1 MRSCGW
7 TILYILLM
15 VREARSLV
23 ERLETIVDKF
33 VESRMVMMA
42 TAERV
47 CDQLLAIHEEKGTF
61 DKYPAYRTLE
71 SLAIATV
78 PLRIWHK
85 TVKATCE
92 EVMDKSEYKGFAQW
106 YHKHQINYSDLID
119 IMCTKEVEAHDVWT
133 LSEESHDDKLSTET
147 QL

>member
-1 MRSCGW
+1 M
-7 TILYILLM
+7 ILYILLM
-15 VREARSLV
+15 VREARSRV

-47 CDQLLAIHEEKGTF
+47 CYQLLAIHEEKGTF
-61 DKYPAYRTLE
+61 DKYPGYRSLE

-85 TVKATCE
+85 TVKPTCE
-92 EVMDKSEYKGFAQW
+92 EVLDKSEYTGHSQWQAQ
-106 YHKHQINYSDLID
+106 HQVHYSDLID
-119 IMCTKEVEAHDVWT
+119 ILCTMEGEANDVST